1 MKEIINYYYNFYIEE
16 IEENKNYS
24 KFNYYGEEFYFVFF
38 NRSEDELKDILDIC
52 DELRY
57 KGIRVHDIILNRDNK
72 IITKVGDIKY
82 LLLKLNISKDEVVNF
97 INVVENTN
105 KLKLNLKNSK
115 LYRNNWGELWSKKV
129 DYFEHQNREIG

>member
-38 NRSEDELKDILDIC
+38 NRSEDELKDIVDIC

-115 LYRNNWGELWSKKV
+115 L
-129 DYFEHQNREIG
+129 